1 MPRRFSI
8 LIVLVVLAAVLG
20 FGVWTVVFKPIDLPP
35 AGFARG
41 NGRIEADLID
51 ISPRLAGRVAEI
63 RVREGDRVQAGDVL
77 AVMDTAE
84 LNSQL
89 MRAEA
94 AVASAESA
102 VGVAVAQVAQA
113 EAKRALARSEQA
125 RAETL
130 STRNMLSRQDLDVRR
145 TETQVAQAA
154 LTAAKANLDV
164 RQRAVDAEAAVRAEI
179 LTRIDDSTLVASGA
193 GRVLYRL
200 AQPGEIVGSGGK
212 LLTLISLEEVYM
224 EFFLPATEAPR
235 VRIGDEARIIPDIMA
250 NTSVPAVVSFVSP
263 QAQFTPKQVETVTE
277 RESLM
282 FRIRVRIP
290 AALVAARIDQVKTG
304 VRGVAWVRLADDNG
318 VLPDWPAGLI
328 PPLVVA
334 PAARATDAP

>member
-1 MPRRFSI
+1 MPRKISI
-8 LIVLVVLAAVLG
+8 SIVLIALLTLLG
-20 FGVWTVVFKPIDLPP
+20 FGVWTVLFKPTGLPP
-35 AGFARG
+35 EGFARG

-63 RVREGDRVQAGDVL
+63 RVREGDRVQPGDVL
-77 AVMDTAE
+77 AVMDTTE

-94 AVASAESA
+94 AVGSAESA
-102 VGVAVAQVAQA
+102 VGVAAAQVA
-113 EAKRALARSEQA
+113 EAVAKLALARSEQT

-130 STRNMLSRQDLDVRR
+130 SERDLLSRQDLDVRR

-154 LTAAKANLDV
+154 LTAAKANV
-164 RQRAVDAEAAVRAEI
+164 AARQRAVDAEAAVRAEI
-179 LTRIDDSTLVASGA
+179 AARIDDSTLVAPGA

-212 LLTLISLEEVYM
+212 LLTLVSLEEIHM

-235 VRIGDEARIIPDIMA
+235 VRIGDEARIIPDIMT

-282 FRIRVRIP
+282 FRIRVRVP
-290 AALVAARIDQVKTG
+290 AELVAARMDQVKTG
-304 VRGVAWVRLADDNG
+304 VRGVAWVRLVDDDG
-318 VLPDWPAGLI
+318 SLPDWPEGLI

-334 PAARATDAP
+334 PAEPPTDQP